1 MSENNNVKNKK
12 TSILVIII
20 VVLLLII
27 IGLILIMA
35 KSIFDNDKYDDFEDQ
50 LEDVA
55 ERYVLTN
62 NYDLS
67 SLASSIVIKDLSSMI
82 DNDLK
87 NKCDGYVLI
96 RKENDDDGY
105 EYDYDAYINCGNYK
119 TKGYDSIN
127 ANKTVLNLND
137 NTSNQN
143 NNTQNQDKNAC
154 PEYVTNLKDDDIV
167 SKYSYKAIGDE
178 SDGGIELTLY
188 NNNIMYIYSGWGMT
202 QTDGFYGQYSIE
214 GNKLTIKRLIYG
226 YKQSDG
232 TYYCSNSDNI
242 PNYNDTIFTINS
254 ENSISTTSYEPY
266 QEKDGEL
273 YGDMTY
279 PITLKKVK

>member
-67 SLASSIVIKDLSSMI
+67 SLPSSIVIKDLSSMI
-82 DNDLK
+82 NNDLK

-96 RKENDDDGY
+96 RKEHDDDGY

-188 NNNIMYIYSGWGMT
+188 NNIMYIYS
-202 QTDGFYGQYSIE
+202 
-214 GNKLTIKRLIYG
+214 KLTIKRLVYG

-254 ENSISTTSYEPY
+254 DSSISTTSYEPY